1 MGVTMKEDLHAW
13 DGNGTLT
20 AITSTSLEKSITGG
34 TQVIVQCNAA
44 NSHLLTRLNVGYD
57 LSIVVLVLWKLRGD
71 FANQDEI
78 QIYGGTD
85 NDIVAGI
92 M

>member
-13 DGNGTLT
+13 DRNGTVT

-34 TQVIVQCNAA
+34 TQVIVRCNAA
-44 NSHLLTRLNVGYD
+44 NSHLLTRLNIGQD
-57 LSIVVLVLWKLRGD
+57 LSIVVLVLWELRGD

-78 QIYGGTD
+78 QVYGGTD
-85 NDIVAGI
+85 NGIVAGI